1 MNDTICAIA
10 TPYGVGSISIIRLSG
25 DESVEIVNKIF
36 KGANLTKKNTHTVSY
51 GHIYDEDDLL
61 YEVLVSIFL
70 APRSFTKENVVEIG
84 CHGGV
89 YVTNRILETLCK
101 NGARLANP
109 GEFTKRAFLNGRID
123 LTQAEAIMDLIS
135 AENETALNMAN
146 DALNK
151 STKKL
156 IDDLKEVLIEQ
167 IGKIEVNIDYPE
179 YDDVEI
185 MTNEIVKPKL
195 LDMSSMMDKILEKSK
210 ISQVFSTGI
219 KTCIVGRPNVGKSS
233 LLNLLLNEEKAIVS
247 NIAGTTRDIV
257 EGKLNIGGVTLNL
270 LDTAGIRNTDD
281 YVEAIGV
288 EKAKELIKTSELV
301 ILVLDG
307 SEKLNKVDLE
317 LLSLTENKMRI
328 IIINKEDKGLQF
340 DIKDAIKMSTLSA
353 KGLDILE
360 DEIIKLTKKEALTD
374 KRYLTNKRHITLLN
388 NAKKSL
394 DEAIKSI
401 EISMPIDVVE
411 IDLKACWNYLLEIT
425 GEVSSEKIL
434 DELFSR
440 FCLGK

>member
-51 GHIYDEDDLL
+51 GHIYDEDVLL
-61 YEVLVSIFL
+61 DEVLVSIFL

-210 ISQVFSTGI
+210 ISQVFLFFF